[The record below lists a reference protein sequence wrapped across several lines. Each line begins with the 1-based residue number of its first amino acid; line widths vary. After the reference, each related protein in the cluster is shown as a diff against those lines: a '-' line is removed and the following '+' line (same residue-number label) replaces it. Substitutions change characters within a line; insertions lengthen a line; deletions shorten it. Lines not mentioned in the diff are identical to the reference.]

1 MLIMNTAYDDS
12 LKAPP
17 PTPEE
22 MRAAEYYMCPEIA
35 VSDAI
40 DDLQDHALHG
50 GIRREVTIQYLRD
63 RGAAIQAGD
72 MSYVKRMLAAQVTLL
87 ERLFRHL
94 VTRAGKSGGADNYER
109 YMRLAMRAQTQC
121 MKTAAII
128 EHLGKHN
135 VPKTS
140 PTKVGVEPLGEL
152 RGGHSRPSTHQ
163 VVSTPICT
171 SPPPHGSMRI

>member
-1 MLIMNTAYDDS
+1 MNTAYDDS
-12 LKAPP
+12 LKAAP
-17 PTPEE
+17 PTAEE
-22 MRAAEYYMCPEIA
+22 MRAAEYFMSPEIA

-94 VTRAGKSGGADNYER
+94 VTRAGKSSGAEHYER

-121 MKTAAII
+121 MRTAAII

-135 VPKTS
+135 VAKTS
-140 PTKVGVEPLGEL
+140 HTVVGVEPLGEL
-152 RGGHSRPSTHQ
+152 RGGHSRPASHK
-163 VVSTPICT
+163 VSNTPVCK
-171 SPPPHGSMRI
+171 PPPTHGSMRG

>member
-1 MLIMNTAYDDS
+1 MNTAYNDS
-12 LKAPP
+12 LNAAPP
-17 PTPEE
+17 TAEE
-22 MRAAEYYMCPEIA
+22 MRAAEYYMSPEIA

-40 DDLQDHALHG
+40 EDLRDEALHG
-50 GIRREVTIQYLRD
+50 GVRREVTIQYLRD

-94 VTRAGKSGGADNYER
+94 VTRAGKSSGADAYER

-128 EHLGKHN
+128 EHLGKN
-135 VPKTS
+135 SPPKTS
-140 PTKVGVEPLGEL
+140 KAAVGVEDLSEL
-152 RGGHSRPSTHQ
+152 RGGHSRPTSAKT
-163 VVSTPICT
+163 SNTPIGK
-171 SPPPHGSMRI
+171 PPPQRGPMRV

>member
-1 MLIMNTAYDDS
+1 MIMNTAYDDS
-12 LKAPP
+12 LKAAPP
-17 PTPEE
+17 SAEE
-22 MRAAEYYMCPEIA
+22 MRAAEYYMSPEIA

-94 VTRAGKSGGADNYER
+94 VTRAGKSSGAEQYER

-121 MKTAAII
+121 IRTAAII
-128 EHLGKHN
+128 EHLGKNN
-135 VPKTS
+135 VSKSS
-140 PTKVGVEPLGEL
+140 PTKVGVDPLGEL
-152 RGGHSRPSTHQ
+152 RGDHARPESHKNST
-163 VVSTPICT
+163 T
-171 SPPPHGSMRI
+171 SPCKPAPPRGSMRV